1 MRLPIQ
7 IRYCGALAG
16 ILALAGMACLP
27 VGAQVP
33 IQPSQVRN
41 QVNQAQ
47 ASSPSAAAPASSPAN
62 QSAAPA
68 KPAAHHAAA
77 GSKPAHKGTATP
89 SAAASGPHV
98 KPVSVSTPGRRDP
111 FVALLSQN
119 QGGAKNP
126 DNLPPGKAGLMVDSL
141 RIDGIVAGP
150 NGMIAIV
157 SNPQERVYFL
167 RDGDKLYDGSVEHIA
182 LDGVSFH
189 QIGTDAFGKPVD
201 RELTKRLYSS
211 SSGETQ

>member
-7 IRYCGALAG
+7 IRYCGPLAG

-27 VGAQVP
+27 VRAQVP

-41 QVNQAQ
+41 QVNQSQ
-47 ASSPSAAAPASSPAN
+47 AASPSAAQAPAAQSTAPA
-62 QSAAPA
+62 QAGARHAASRAARRGATAASTAAP
-68 KPAAHHAAA
+68 
-77 GSKPAHKGTATP
+77 
-89 SAAASGPHV
+89 SAQA
-98 KPVSVSTPGRRDP
+98 KPVSASMQGRRDP
-111 FVALLSQN
+111 FVALLSEN
-119 QGGAKNP
+119 HGGGKGP
-126 DNLPPGKAGLMVDSL
+126 ENLPPGKAGLMVDSL

-189 QIGTDAFGKPVD
+189 QTGSDAFGKPVN
-201 RELTKRLYSS
+201 REVTKRLYASN
-211 SSGETQ
+211 SGESK

>member
-47 ASSPSAAAPASSPAN
+47 ASSPSAAAAAPAN
-62 QSAAPA
+62 QSTAPA
-68 KPAAHHAAA
+68 QPSPHH
-77 GSKPAHKGTATP
+77 GTSKPAHKGAAKP
-89 SAAASGPHV
+89 SGAASGPQV

-167 RDGDKLYDGSVEHIA
+167 RDGDKLYDGSVEHIM

-189 QIGTDAFGKPVD
+189 QFGTDAFGKPVD